1 MGAKRYNLS
10 YLNEIS
16 GGDKDFILDMIQTF
30 VNNSPN
36 EITELCH
43 YAESQEWE
51 KLGEY
56 SHKFAPGLQ
65 FIGIAPLRPVINQI
79 EDFAFK
85 RKNLDKIPELLL
97 RLKTECSAVCEDLKI
112 DFKI

>member
-1 MGAKRYNLS
+1 MGAKSYNLS

-16 GGDKDFILDMIQTF
+16 GGDKDFITDMIQTF

-36 EITELCH
+36 EIADLEH
-43 YAESQEWE
+43 YAEAGEWD

-56 SHKFAPGLQ
+56 AHKFAPGLQ
-65 FIGIAPLRPVINQI
+65 FMGVVSLRPVINQI

-85 RKNLDKIPELLL
+85 RNNLDKIPELIV
-97 RLKTECSAVCEDLKI
+97 RLKAECSQVCDELRETYK
-112 DFKI
+112 F

>member
-30 VNNSPN
+30 VNNSPS
-36 EITELCH
+36 EIADLEH
-43 YAESQEWE
+43 YANSQEWD

-65 FIGIAPLRPVINQI
+65 FIGIVSLRPVINQI
-79 EDFAFK
+79 EEFSFK

-97 RLKTECSAVCEDLKI
+97 RLKTECLAVCEELRK